1 MPEVDKGSGV
11 EKVGGNDSVFT
22 PLTGEVAVE
31 ASPGKDQPGALDMMV
46 YHARS
51 AHTREEDGKECKR
64 YLKNRDFRFLTW
76 KNAKEMSDLNQL
88 I

>member
-31 ASPGKDQPGALDMMV
+31 ASPRKDQPGALDMMV

-64 YLKNRDFRFLTW
+64 YLKIAISDFSLEKMQKQCW
-76 KNAKEMSDLNQL
+76 